1 MTNAS
6 TTNSFNPAHLPT
18 IDQYFLKNCGVDMTW
33 TYTKQIW
40 YIINLYPNVT
50 GSQIQTMF
58 IGITNG
64 TDAILKKL
72 VARGAIG
79 KNANQEY
86 FSTSKE
92 FTDARTIK
100 AKDLN
105 ARNMLKMPPIK
116 TDDIKRPELEKEV
129 KIEKQPEVNL
139 SVNVT
144 LTQEQI
150 QVIKDIQAFL
160 ATMVKFKP
168 TFEQALEYIF
178 NNVEDEL
185 TSLTSTPYYAKLKQ
199 DKVSLDFQKST
210 RSNITSDSDFLNN
223 LFKQKV
229 HTFEFPA
236 SGPGSLEHFKG
247 RKYL

>member
-6 TTNSFNPAHLPT
+6 TTNSSNPAHLPI
-18 IDQYFLKNCGVDMTW
+18 IDQSFLKNCGVDTTW
-33 TYTKQIW
+33 TYTKQVW
-40 YIINLYPNVT
+40 YIVNLYPNVT
-50 GSQIQTMF
+50 GSQIETMF
-58 IGITNG
+58 AGITNG
-64 TDAILKKL
+64 TDAILKRL
-72 VARGAIG
+72 VARGTLG
-79 KNANQEY
+79 KNENQEY
-86 FSTSKE
+86 FSTSDE
-92 FTDARTIK
+92 FIDPRTIK
-100 AKDLN
+100 AKDIK
-105 ARNMLKMPPIK
+105 ARNMLKMSPIK
-116 TDDIKRPELEKEV
+116 TDDIKQPELEKQPV
-129 KIEKQPEVNL
+129 FEKQPEVNS

-150 QVIKDIQAFL
+150 QVIKGIQAFL

-168 TFEQALEYIF
+168 TLEQALEYIF

-185 TSLTSTPYYAKLKQ
+185 ISLTSTSYYAKLKQ
-199 DKVSLDFQKST
+199 NKVSSDFQKSARLDT
-210 RSNITSDSDFLNN
+210 TNDSDFLNN